1 MFKAYFYNLESLIQC
16 PYDFQ
21 CGIIVLSMEDH
32 RLKVHV
38 DQRVVD
44 ASVVQDRFDVKD
56 ILSDMMCTMRT
67 KRKVQ
72 ES

>member
-1 MFKAYFYNLESLIQC
+1 
-16 PYDFQ
+16 
-21 CGIIVLSMEDH
+21 MEDH